1 MLEMCTV
8 GLVSALTTAQ
18 QNVVKQES
26 GSDTPGRSKF
36 SADAWMQGVLLELL
50 QRSWD
55 LEVDSAFPELL
66 CEQVASTSALVS
78 AMQGESSL
86 AELCPEVLSDLQD
99 YLTLLQAAGESPE
112 VAATS
117 VTSFRHEKLEL
128 DVGGY
133 IWLGPTSS
141 IIYLALLHRYGLRW
155 HGHLRC
161 RIAKSFANEGPSVSP
176 EFVRCWFHFA
186 LKFRKVSPHG
196 SCHSAP
202 LFI

>member
-1 MLEMCTV
+1 MIEMCTA

-18 QNVVKQES
+18 QNVAKQEP

-86 AELCPEVLSDLQD
+86 AELCPEALSDVQA

-133 IWLGPTSS
+133 ILVRPHLFYHLFG
-141 IIYLALLHRYGLRW
+141 LASQIWPPLAWAFKMQDCEVIRERRPKRFTRVRPMLV
-155 HGHLRC
+155 
-161 RIAKSFANEGPSVSP
+161 SFRFEVSQG
-176 EFVRCWFHFA
+176 FA
-186 LKFRKVSPHG
+186 PW
-196 SCHSAP
+196 
-202 LFI
+202 